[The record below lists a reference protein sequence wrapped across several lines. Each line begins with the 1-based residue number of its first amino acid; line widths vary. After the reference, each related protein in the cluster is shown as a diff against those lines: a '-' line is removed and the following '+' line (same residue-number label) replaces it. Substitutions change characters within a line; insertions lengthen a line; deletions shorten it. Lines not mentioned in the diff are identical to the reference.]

1 MIEQID
7 QIVRMIAVG
16 AGLMLVA
23 QLAAGAIREPL
34 RMAAGATAITLIAQ
48 MIAAPAPAA
57 PSDAVPALASLAAL
71 AAPLALWLLAQQLLG
86 RAASRRIT
94 LVVGAALVMAWAA
107 DSFIPATGRT
117 GFFIGNLI
125 ALGLVA
131 DIVRI
136 TIPDMARDGANRAVA
151 LWLPGLALVQSGI
164 SATAEIATFPFRIPP
179 TLELLCSTATLALI
193 VFIGLALF
201 RPASQWEEA
210 EDRDTQE

>member
-23 QLAAGAIREPL
+23 QLAAGAMRAPL

-57 PSDAVPALASLAAL
+57 PSDPIPALANLAAL
-71 AAPLALWLLAQQLLG
+71 AAPLALWLLVQQLLG
-86 RAASRRIT
+86 RPTSRRIA

-136 TIPDMARDGANRAVA
+136 ALPGIAGDGARRAVA
-151 LWLPGLALVQSGI
+151 LWLPGLALLQSGVI
-164 SATAEIATFPFRIPP
+164 ATAEIATFPFRVPAA
-179 TLELLCSTATLALI
+179 LQLLGSTVTLALI
-193 VFIGLALF
+193 VFIVLTLF
-201 RPASQWEEA
+201 RPVTEWEPPDAPEGN
-210 EDRDTQE
+210 E

>member
-48 MIAAPAPAA
+48 MIAAPSPAA

-86 RAASRRIT
+86 CTASRRIT

>member
-23 QLAAGAIREPL
+23 QLAAGAIRAPL
-34 RMAAGATAITLIAQ
+34 RIAAVATAITLIAQ

-136 TIPDMARDGANRAVA
+136 TMPDLARDGANRAVA

>member
-23 QLAAGAIREPL
+23 QLAAGAIRAPL
-34 RMAAGATAITLIAQ
+34 RMAAVATAITLIAQ

-71 AAPLALWLLAQQLLG
+71 ASPLALWLLAQQLLG

-136 TIPDMARDGANRAVA
+136 TIPDTARDGANRAVA

-164 SATAEIATFPFRIPP
+164 SATAEIATFPFRIPAA
-179 TLELLCSTATLALI
+179 LELLCSTATLALI

-201 RPASQWEEA
+201 RPASQWDEA
-210 EDRDTQE
+210 EDRDTQQ

>member
-23 QLAAGAIREPL
+23 QLAAGAIRAPL

-48 MIAAPAPAA
+48 MIAAPSPAA

-94 LVVGAALVMAWAA
+94 LVVGAALVVAWAA

-136 TIPDMARDGANRAVA
+136 AMPDMARDGANRAVA

-164 SATAEIATFPFRIPP
+164 SATAEIATFPFRIPA

-193 VFIGLALF
+193 VFIGLTLF
-201 RPASQWEEA
+201 RPASQWDEA

>member
-23 QLAAGAIREPL
+23 QLAAGAIRAPL

-48 MIAAPAPAA
+48 LIAAPAPAA
-57 PSDAVPALASLAAL
+57 PSDAVPALASLAGL
-71 AAPLALWLLAQQLLG
+71 AAPLALWLLAQHLLG
-86 RAASRRIT
+86 RAVSRRIA
-94 LVVGAALVMAWAA
+94 LVIGAALVLAWAA

-136 TIPDMARDGANRAVA
+136 AMPDMARDGAKRAVA
-151 LWLPGLALVQSGI
+151 LWLPGLALVQSGLI
-164 SATAEIATFPFRIPP
+164 ATAEIASFPFRIPAA
-179 TLELLCSTATLALI
+179 LQLLGSTATLALI

-201 RPASQWEEA
+201 RPASQWEQKEGP
-210 EDRDTQE
+210 EEQE

>member
-23 QLAAGAIREPL
+23 QLAAGAIRAPL
-34 RMAAGATAITLIAQ
+34 RIAAVATAITLIAQ

-94 LVVGAALVMAWAA
+94 LVVGAALVMAWVA

-136 TIPDMARDGANRAVA
+136 AMPDMARDGANRAVA
-151 LWLPGLALVQSGI
+151 QWLPGLALVQSGI

-201 RPASQWEEA
+201 RPASQWDEA